1 MDVSKL
7 SDNDLIFE
15 YGYVSRLSSWNSGE
29 DRLGK
34 EIGDEMVRRGLDF
47 GSRQNIM
54 QQLKPKT
61 RWMRIVEF
69 IISRFR
75 H

>member
-15 YGYVSRLSSWNSGE
+15 SGYVVRLSSWDSGE
-29 DRLGK
+29 DRLAI
-34 EIGDEMVRRGLDF
+34 EIGDEMMRRGLDF
-47 GSRQNIM
+47 GSRQNII
-54 QQLKPKT
+54 QQPKPKT

>member
-1 MDVSKL
+1 MDVSRL

-15 YGYVSRLSSWNSGE
+15 SGYVGRLSSWDSGE
-29 DRLGK
+29 DRLAI

-47 GSRQNIM
+47 GSRQNIT